1 MQSPI
6 HEHLPALVGQSL
18 RVLIWDRDLVDM
30 WCLDASGARLP
41 YRGRGSTW
49 HCHPE
54 LELTLITQGEGI
66 LCVGDHIGRFTAPDC
81 LLLGTNLPHVWRAD
95 GAMAGISLQIQVDVD
110 MAGGLGAVPELAELG
125 RLWNAAG
132 RGVRWQG
139 ATARTLLRLAAS
151 LESAPAVARMG
162 VFLTMLAALQASSP
176 EDALPLSQTV
186 LGRPGPGPSAAAMER
201 VVDHVMTHY
210 REDLS
215 LSDLVAMSGTSPAT
229 FHRHFV
235 RMTGK
240 TFIGYLQALRI
251 QEVRRALTDTS
262 RSITDIAFSA
272 GFNNLSH
279 FHAVFRRA
287 MGCTPGAFRRSLT

>member
-6 HEHLPALVGQSL
+6 HEHVPALAGQSL
-18 RVLIWDRDLVDM
+18 RVLIWDRDLIDM

-54 LELTLITQGEGI
+54 LELTLITRGEGI
-66 LCVGDHIGRFTAPDC
+66 LCVGDHIGRFTAPH
-81 LLLGTNLPHVWRAD
+81 GWRAD
-95 GAMAGISLQIQVDVD
+95 GAMAGISLQIDVDVHA
-110 MAGGLGAVPELAELG
+110 AGGLGTLPELADLS
-125 RLWNAAG
+125 RLWSAAG
-132 RGVRWQG
+132 RGVRWHA
-139 ATARTLLRLAAS
+139 ATASTLLRLAAS
-151 LESAPAVARMG
+151 LETLPALARMG
-162 VFLTMLAALQASSP
+162 VFLTMLAAMQTARAD
-176 EDALPLSQTV
+176 EALPLSQTV
-186 LGRPGPGPSAAAMER
+186 LGTAGPGPSAAAMER

-215 LSDLVAMSGTSPAT
+215 LADMVVMSGTSPAT

-240 TFIGYLQALRI
+240 TFVAYLQALRI
-251 QEVRRALTDTS
+251 QEVRRALTDP
-262 RSITDIAFSA
+262 RRNITDIAFAA

-279 FHAVFRRA
+279 FHSIFRKFV
-287 MGCTPGAFRRSLT
+287 GSTPRAFRRSLATDQPLPPL